1 MTSNNLT
8 HRDANTLRVSVD
20 IGGTFTDLVGY
31 DATTGAL
38 SFSKSL
44 TTYEGLSNGVFDCIR
59 LAEIDVSDVSYFIH
73 GSTIAINT
81 VIQRKGARTGL
92 ITTKG
97 FRDVYAIGRGSR
109 PEAYN
114 LMLEKLPPLVQRENI
129 FEVDERLNAAGSVVV
144 ELNESDVAIA
154 VDALVA
160 QGVES
165 IAVALLHA
173 YANPIHEKRIGE
185 IIAER
190 APQLYV
196 SLSHEIL
203 REFREYERTSTT
215 VLNSFVGP
223 IIGEYLG
230 ELESSLTSGG
240 FAGHFLIM
248 QSNGGTMS
256 SETAVEKPVAMM
268 ESGPVA
274 GVIGCARLGQALGQ
288 PNVISFDMGGT
299 TAKSSLIENNEVRI
313 VTGYHIGASEGLG
326 HPMMLPVVDIVEV
339 GTGGGSIAWIDPAGG
354 LKVGPISAGSA
365 PGPVCYGKGGND
377 PTITDANLVLG
388 RLDAGNF
395 LGGQMNLD
403 LEGARRAID
412 EKIARP
418 LGLSVEEAALG
429 IIKIADT
436 KMSLTVREVSVQK
449 GHDPRGFA
457 MIATGGAGP
466 LHAVSIAR
474 ELSLPT
480 VVIPELPGTFSALG
494 MLMSDVRHDFVRT
507 MILQMKSAPAAI
519 IENVFVEMADEANQR
534 LAADGVRS
542 GNGFLTRGLDLRY
555 EGQEYTLTIPVTAD
569 VIDSAALEQV
579 REKFDELH
587 RAQYGHDAPE
597 ESVEIVNLRLAAI
610 GTMGEEPDVFGQPI
624 TTGHERTGR
633 PKGRR
638 TVHFEEGEFECDVF
652 DRGALIPD
660 QIVTGPAIIEERV
673 STTVVLPG
681 ATAKLDSGGSIIISV
696 EGN

>member
-1 MTSNNLT
+1 MTTGPST
-8 HRDANTLRVSVD
+8 SPDAKSLRVAVD

-31 DATTGAL
+31 DAATGEL

-44 TTYEGLSNGVFDCIR
+44 TTYEGLSNGVFNCID
-59 LAEIDVSDVSYFIH
+59 LARIEVRDVAYFIH

-114 LMLEKLPPLVQRENI
+114 LMLEKLPPLVPRASI
-129 FEVDERLNAAGSVVV
+129 AEVDERMNAAGAVLRALDDADV
-144 ELNESDVAIA
+144 ERA
-154 VDALVA
+154 VDELVA
-160 QGVES
+160 QGVE
-165 IAVALLHA
+165 AVAVVLLHA
-173 YANPIHEKRIGE
+173 YANPVHEKRIGE
-185 IIAER
+185 IVRAR
-190 APQLYV
+190 APGLYV

-215 VLNSFVGP
+215 VLNSYVGP
-223 IIGEYLG
+223 IIGDYLG
-230 ELESSLTSGG
+230 ELGASLDRGG
-240 FAGHFLIM
+240 FGGHFLIM

-256 SETAVEKPVAMM
+256 ADTAVEKPVAMM

-274 GVIGCARLGQALGQ
+274 GVIGCARLGRALGHA
-288 PNVISFDMGGT
+288 NVISFDMGGT
-299 TAKSSLIENNEVRI
+299 TAKSSLIEDGEVRI

-339 GTGGGSIAWIDPAGG
+339 GTGGGSIAWIDEAGG
-354 LKVGPISAGSA
+354 LKVGPLSAGSS
-365 PGPVCYGKGGND
+365 PGPVCYAKGGTE

-388 RLDAGNF
+388 RLDPENF
-395 LGGQMNLD
+395 LGGQMRLD
-403 LEGARRAID
+403 LESARRAIE

-418 LGLSVEEAALG
+418 LGLGVEEAALG
-429 IIKIADT
+429 IVKIADT

-507 MILQMKSAPAAI
+507 MILRLKDAPADVI
-519 IENVFVEMADEANQR
+519 GSVFEDMADEAGER
-534 LAADGVRS
+534 LFADGVRE
-542 GNGFLTRGLDLRY
+542 GNGLLHRSLDLRY
-555 EGQEYTLTIPVTAD
+555 EGQEYTLTIPVPAGT
-569 VIDSAALEQV
+569 IDAEALGKV
-579 REKFDELH
+579 RLRFDELH

-597 ESVEIVNLRLAAI
+597 EPVEIVNLRMAAV
-610 GTMGEEPDVFGQPI
+610 GRLGGEPDVF
-624 TTGHERTGR
+624 TTPMASEFTRTGE

-638 TVHFEEGEFECDVF
+638 TVHFEDGAF
-652 DRGALIPD
+652 DCPVYERGALIPGAA
-660 QIVTGPAIIEERV
+660 IAGPAVIEERV
-673 STTVVLPG
+673 STTIVHPG
-681 ATAKLDSGGSIIISV
+681 STARLAPGGSIVITLG
-696 EGN
+696 EN